1 MLKVTEMMMR
11 MAFLN
16 LGNPRII
23 TTQYPLCPDTQTLLA
38 GPTLNRKQRRDNN
51 VTSKTTEYQQSFL
64 LAQAFKPSFTEL

>member
-23 TTQYPLCPDTQTLLA
+23 TTQCPLCPDTQTLL
-38 GPTLNRKQRRDNN
+38 GEPN
-51 VTSKTTEYQQSFL
+51 TEQK
-64 LAQAFKPSFTEL
+64 ATEG